1 VLHFIAEIT
10 IPKSSTVPRKLH
22 KPWWNGEC
30 EEALK
35 LRKRALNHFKRN
47 PSQENL
53 TNSKMRNSWRE
64 YVSKLN
70 NGTPVNTI

>member
-10 IPKSSTVPRKLH
+10 IPKSSIVPGKLH

-35 LRKRALNHFKRN
+35 KKEKE
-47 PSQENL
+47 P
-53 TNSKMRNSWRE
+53 
-64 YVSKLN
+64 
-70 NGTPVNTI
+70 